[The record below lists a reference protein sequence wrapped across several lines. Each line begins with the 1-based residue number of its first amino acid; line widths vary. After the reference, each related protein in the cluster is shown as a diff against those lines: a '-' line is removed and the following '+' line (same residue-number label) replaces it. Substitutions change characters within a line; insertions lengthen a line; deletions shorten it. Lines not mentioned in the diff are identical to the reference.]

1 MPLQYTGRRQRMESA
16 WSYQA
21 KTPQGGTI
29 TVQVSFEAL
38 QDYGEARALEKGR
51 AKYDAGQTLDGTKVT
66 VRNSDF
72 K

>member
-1 MPLQYTGRRQRMESA
+1 MPLQYTGKKERMESA
-16 WSYQA
+16 WAYQA
-21 KTPQGGTI
+21 KSPQGGNI
-29 TVQVSFEAL
+29 TVQVSFETL